1 RALGGR
7 GLRFPRRGGG
17 CHHHRGRSDR
27 WSIALRQGAG
37 GHRPARGKHPS
48 IRAGRIRRCDEGR
61 QRRGERHAAA
71 LRRRNHRGLHH
82 RPAPGAAPFC
92 DRWHGRQPRIHGRES
107 GPHARHQTLMN
118 RRLMKHAKNLT
129 RIARNSVSSLDTEVR
144 SRIKE
149 KKARLAPKPG
159 APRPVRP
166 GIRDLDATGVLSI
179 EDHGTDIPLH
189 WYEVGPSGDSA
200 AEAGDAEPLT
210 IVFIHGFTLGA
221 DSWYRQFRGL
231 RKELPGVRLL
241 TLDQRGHG
249 KTGAVPPSSC
259 STDTAAEDVL
269 AVVAERAPAG
279 KLILVGPSLG
289 GQIAFAALRHAAE
302 DVRQRIAGV
311 VQVSSAIDRFAA
323 NGIPELLNLRIV
335 GCLAGLLKASP
346 KRVRK
351 LRDKIAGLI
360 APALAIAVFSRP
372 TNRQVIDLHAYMI
385 NETPL
390 DTYLGFLDDLR
401 GHDEYDAV

>member
-1 RALGGR
+1 
-7 GLRFPRRGGG
+7 
-17 CHHHRGRSDR
+17 
-27 WSIALRQGAG
+27 
-37 GHRPARGKHPS
+37 
-48 IRAGRIRRCDEGR
+48 
-61 QRRGERHAAA
+61 
-71 LRRRNHRGLHH
+71 
-82 RPAPGAAPFC
+82 
-92 DRWHGRQPRIHGRES
+92 
-107 GPHARHQTLMN
+107 
-118 RRLMKHAKNLT
+118 MKHAKNLT
-129 RIARNSVSSLDTEVR
+129 RIARNSVSSLATEVR

-166 GIRDLDATGVLSI
+166 GIRHPDATGVLTVQ
-179 EDHGTDIPLH
+179 DHGTDIPLH
-189 WYEVGPSGDSA
+189 WYEVGPSHGATA
-200 AEAGDAEPLT
+200 ATGGAEPLT

-221 DSWYRQFRGL
+221 DSWYRQSRGL

-241 TLDQRGHG
+241 TLDLRGHG

-279 KLILVGPSLG
+279 KLILVGHSLG
-289 GQIAFAALRHAAE
+289 GQIAFAALRRAPE
-302 DVRQRIAGV
+302 DVRQRIAGI
-311 VQVSSAIDRFAA
+311 VQVSTAIDRFAA

-335 GCLAGLLKASP
+335 GWLAGLLKASP

-401 GHDEYDAV
+401 GHDEYGAVPYLSGLPGTILVGDNDDVTSREQAEKIIAAWPGAELIEVTNAGHMLPLEAPKEVNAAIARLAERGAGATTQR

>member
-1 RALGGR
+1 
-7 GLRFPRRGGG
+7 
-17 CHHHRGRSDR
+17 
-27 WSIALRQGAG
+27 
-37 GHRPARGKHPS
+37 
-48 IRAGRIRRCDEGR
+48 
-61 QRRGERHAAA
+61 
-71 LRRRNHRGLHH
+71 HH

-166 GIRDLDATGVLSI
+166 GIHDLDATGVLTI

-189 WYEVGPSGDSA
+189 WYEVGPDRDPA
-200 AEAGDAEPLT
+200 AEPGAADTAAAEPLT

-241 TLDQRGHG
+241 TLDLRGHG
-249 KTGAVPPSSC
+249 TTGEVPPSSC

-279 KLILVGPSLG
+279 KLILAGHSLG
-289 GQIAFAALRHAAE
+289 GQIAFAALRRAPE
-302 DVRQRIAGV
+302 DVRHRIAGLV
-311 VQVSSAIDRFAA
+311 LVSTAIDRFAA
-323 NGIPELLNLRIV
+323 NGVPELLNLRVV
-335 GCLAGLLKASP
+335 G
-346 KRVRK
+346 
-351 LRDKIAGLI
+351 
-360 APALAIAVFSRP
+360 
-372 TNRQVIDLHAYMI
+372 
-385 NETPL
+385 
-390 DTYLGFLDDLR
+390 
-401 GHDEYDAV
+401 

>member
-1 RALGGR
+1 
-7 GLRFPRRGGG
+7 
-17 CHHHRGRSDR
+17 
-27 WSIALRQGAG
+27 
-37 GHRPARGKHPS
+37 
-48 IRAGRIRRCDEGR
+48 
-61 QRRGERHAAA
+61 
-71 LRRRNHRGLHH
+71 
-82 RPAPGAAPFC
+82 
-92 DRWHGRQPRIHGRES
+92 
-107 GPHARHQTLMN
+107 MN

-166 GIRDLDATGVLSI
+166 GIRDLDATGVLTVG
-179 EDHGTDIPLH
+179 DRGTDIPLR
-189 WYEVGPSGDSA
+189 WYEVGPDRDSA
-200 AEAGDAEPLT
+200 AETASAEPLT

-241 TLDQRGHG
+241 TLDLRGHG
-249 KTGAVPPSSC
+249 KTGEVPPSLC

-269 AVVAERAPAG
+269 AVIAERAPAG
-279 KLILVGPSLG
+279 KLILAGHSMG
-289 GQIAFAALRHAAE
+289 GQIAFAALRRAPE
-302 DVRQRIAGV
+302 DVWHRIAGLV
-311 VQVSSAIDRFAA
+311 LVSTAIDRFAA
-323 NGIPELLNLRIV
+323 NGVPELLNLRVV
-335 GCLAGLLKASP
+335 GWLAGLLKASP
-346 KRVRK
+346 KRVRR

-372 TNRQVIDLHAYMI
+372 TNRRIIDLHAYMI

-401 GHDEYDAV
+401 DHDESAVVPHLSGVPGIILVGDNDDVTSREQAGKIIDAWPGAELVEVTHAGHMLPLEAPKEVNAAIVRLAERVAGGTTHPQQR